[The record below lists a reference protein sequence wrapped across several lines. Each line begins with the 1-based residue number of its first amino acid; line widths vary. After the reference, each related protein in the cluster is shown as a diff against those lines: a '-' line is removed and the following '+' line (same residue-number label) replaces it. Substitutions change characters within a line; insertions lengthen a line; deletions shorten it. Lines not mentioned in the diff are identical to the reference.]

1 MVLSFA
7 RMILRSGSGKIF
19 KDHMIHHM
27 KREGK
32 RGIDFGFCVF
42 GLSSGYWAYQDIEHI
57 LNEDILSVCGYFL
70 TWSRTSR
77 AHTLNNTTLFLFQ
90 LIINRNLGI
99 PNVQTRNKLPN
110 SDITAPL
117 FKTHRPSLFNNSG
130 LYSIIRLILVHWFQ
144 LLQGGGYWQQIHW
157 P

>member
-1 MVLSFA
+1 MDQGK
-7 RMILRSGSGKIF
+7 SGRIIWYIIWGVKT
-19 KDHMIHHM
+19 
-27 KREGK
+27 REGL
-32 RGIDFGFCVF
+32 ILGFVF
-42 GLSSGYWAYQDIEHI
+42 LDYLQDIEHI

-99 PNVQTRNKLPN
+99 LNVQTGNKLPN

-144 LLQGGGYWQQIHW
+144 LLQRGGYRQQIHW

>member
-1 MVLSFA
+1 MQGWSWG
-7 RMILRSGSGKIF
+7 MDQGKSGRIIWYIIWGVKT
-19 KDHMIHHM
+19 
-27 KREGK
+27 REGL
-32 RGIDFGFCVF
+32 ILGFVF
-42 GLSSGYWAYQDIEHI
+42 LDYLQDIEHI

-99 PNVQTRNKLPN
+99 LNVQTGNKLPN

-144 LLQGGGYWQQIHW
+144 LLQRGGYRQQIHW